1 MSPTPL
7 PSLEEH
13 IVKTYGVLRRGL
25 GFLAIA
31 LPIVLAVGGF
41 VKYGLMV
48 QDSISAYYH
57 AFVPTAQ
64 PPGLHDIAGNGVMRN
79 WFVGIL
85 WAIGVFLVL
94 YRGYGRRENTALD
107 IAGVLLIV
115 VAMFPMDW
123 TCGTTCPKVSVH
135 GVAAILFFLAIG
147 YVCIFRSGDTLE
159 LIKNPDT
166 KKLYKRWYR
175 TIGLVMWIFPLVVA
189 ALEFFKLYPFGT
201 RTVFFIEVAGI
212 WTFAAYWLLKS
223 REISLS
229 KADVAVL
236 NEDLV
241 RVPRKSRALQYW
253 LDTTPLIPTQSTGVS
268 KPIPRSEPEFR

>member
-1 MSPTPL
+1 MSLANP

-13 IVKTYGVLRRGL
+13 IVKTYSVLRHGL

-31 LPIVLAVGGF
+31 LPIVLAVVGF
-41 VKYGLMV
+41 IKDGLML

-85 WAIGVFLVL
+85 WAVGVFLVL
-94 YRGYGRRENTALD
+94 YRGYGRRENIALN
-107 IAGVLLIV
+107 IAGVLLIA

-135 GVAAILFFLAIG
+135 GIAAILFFLAIG
-147 YVCIFRSGDTLE
+147 YVCIFRSGDTLG
-159 LIKNPDT
+159 LIKKPDVR
-166 KKLYKRWYR
+166 KFYQRWYR
-175 TIGLVMWIFPLVVA
+175 IIGLVMWIFPVVVTV
-189 ALEFFKLYPFGT
+189 LEFFKLHPFGT

-229 KADVAVL
+229 EADAAVI
-236 NEDLV
+236 NGDLV
-241 RVPRKSRALQYW
+241 RASRKPGTLQYW
-253 LDTTPLIPTQSTGVS
+253 LDTTPYSLT
-268 KPIPRSEPEFR
+268 E